1 MIKYHSIVLFVE
13 CIEKA
18 KKFYCD
24 LLQIPIEMDMGK
36 NVILK
41 PGITLWEMHEGNIIA
56 TTIGKE
62 EITKGNKS
70 ELYFET
76 DDIESI
82 QKLIAEN
89 NIRILHGIHQE
100 PWGQRTIRF
109 FDFDSNIIEIGEELN
124 IFLKRLVKSGLSKDE
139 LCNKTGMHVE
149 DIERCL
155 RP

>member
-1 MIKYHSIVLFVE
+1 MLKYHSVVLFVKN
-13 CIEKA
+13 IENA
-18 KKFYCD
+18 KNFYCD

-41 PGITLWEMHEGNIIA
+41 PGITLWEISDNNVVVTI
-56 TTIGKE
+56 IGKE

-82 QKLIAEN
+82 QKMIDKN
-89 NIRILHGIHQE
+89 NVKILHGIHEE

-109 FDFDSNIIEIGEELN
+109 FDFDSNIIEIGEELS
-124 IFLKRLVKSGLSKDE
+124 IFLKRLIKSGLSRDE
-139 LCNKTGMHVE
+139 LRNKTGMRDE
-149 DIERCL
+149 DIERYVGA
-155 RP
+155 